1 MEKTDGLGPWPRRL
15 VLQCWGWPFPR
26 GGTHS
31 PHALHPPSSGYGTG
45 EDKAEDRAPPPPPR
59 PPPASPAQG
68 VPSGGRERF
77 STSKLQDTDVP
88 PRRLPRD
95 LGEGRCPS
103 PRQSPRGG
111 CAGSVPRREGHSP
124 SGRGTPKEG
133 ATRVALA
140 PCDCRAGPVTAERR
154 GSPGAHVSPQVP
166 SVLWQG
172 RLPPRTQ
179 KLATPGPSAG
189 CCGDFGVGVG
199 VSRPRSHRRGFRAS
213 LWRRGP
219 SGCFLASA
227 FSKSFE
233 EVWPT
238 DSGCKSP

>member
-1 MEKTDGLGPWPRRL
+1 MEKTDGLGPWPRRP
-15 VLQCWGWPFPR
+15 VLQCRGWPFPR

-45 EDKAEDRAPPPPPR
+45 EDKEEDRAPPPPPR

-88 PRRLPRD
+88 PGRLPRD

-166 SVLWQG
+166 SVLWRG
-172 RLPPRTQ
+172 RLPHGHRNWRRRAPRLVAAVT
-179 KLATPGPSAG
+179 LGWGWG
-189 CCGDFGVGVG
+189 CPAHAPTAG
-199 VSRPRSHRRGFRAS
+199 VS
-213 LWRRGP
+213 GP
-219 SGCFLASA
+219 LSGEGGPLGCFLASA

-233 EVWPT
+233 EGSPT